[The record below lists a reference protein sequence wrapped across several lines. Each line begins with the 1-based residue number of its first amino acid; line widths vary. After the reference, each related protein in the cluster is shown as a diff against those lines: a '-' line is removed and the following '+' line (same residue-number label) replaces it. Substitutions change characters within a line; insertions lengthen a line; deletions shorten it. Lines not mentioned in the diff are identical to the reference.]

1 VGSVIEPNW
10 LEVAPRIGLGVLG
23 ALLDVKPL
31 FCTPYGLFINMEDD
45 ILFGGVV
52 VVGLVT
58 VVEGPKSASRS
69 SIPDEA
75 FRATVSDWAPSSKS
89 INDSSF
95 LVEVEASSWGIGLA
109 AAT

>member
-1 VGSVIEPNW
+1 MP
-10 LEVAPRIGLGVLG
+10 G

-31 FCTPYGLFINMEDD
+31 FWAPYGLLANMEEDM
-45 ILFGGVV
+45 LFGGVV
-52 VVGLVT
+52 AVGLVAAE
-58 VVEGPKSASRS
+58 EGPKSVLRS
-69 SIPDEA
+69 SIRETGCAVVLDA
-75 FRATVSDWAPSSKS
+75 APSSKS

>member
-1 VGSVIEPNW
+1 MP
-10 LEVAPRIGLGVLG
+10 G
-23 ALLDVKPL
+23 ALVDAKPL

-52 VVGLVT
+52 AVGLVAAA
-58 VVEGPKSASRS
+58 EGPKSASRS
-69 SIPDEA
+69 SVPDEVFWTA
-75 FRATVSDWAPSSKS
+75 VLEALSSKS

-95 LVEVEASSWGIGLA
+95 LVEVEASSWGMGLA

>member
-1 VGSVIEPNW
+1 
-10 LEVAPRIGLGVLG
+10 VLG
-23 ALLDVKPL
+23 ALVEVKPL

-45 ILFGGVV
+45 ILFGGVA
-52 VVGLVT
+52 VVGFAA
-58 VVEGPKSASRS
+58 VVEGPKRVSNS
-69 SIPDEA
+69 SIPDEVLCA
-75 FRATVSDWAPSSKS
+75 VVLDGTPSSKS